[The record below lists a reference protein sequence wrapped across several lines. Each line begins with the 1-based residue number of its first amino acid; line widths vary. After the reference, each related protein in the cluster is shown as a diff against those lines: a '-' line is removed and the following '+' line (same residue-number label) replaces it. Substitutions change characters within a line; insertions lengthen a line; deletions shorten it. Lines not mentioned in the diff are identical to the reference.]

1 MAPSRQRS
9 RIHDFPDYEV
19 VLEANLEFARASL
32 DGEVIA
38 ASAQSVFVRETR
50 HAPVIYFPREDVRWE
65 RLEATDHTSCCPFKG
80 DASYWTVRGAERVEE
95 NAVWGYADPFPEVA
109 ELANYVAF
117 YGDRIR
123 VESAASP
130 PAEPGSSPKT

>member
-19 VLEANLEFARASL
+19 VLEANPEFARASL

-38 ASAQSVFVRETR
+38 ASAQSVIVRETR

-65 RLEATDHTSCCPFKG
+65 RLEATDHTSFCPFKG